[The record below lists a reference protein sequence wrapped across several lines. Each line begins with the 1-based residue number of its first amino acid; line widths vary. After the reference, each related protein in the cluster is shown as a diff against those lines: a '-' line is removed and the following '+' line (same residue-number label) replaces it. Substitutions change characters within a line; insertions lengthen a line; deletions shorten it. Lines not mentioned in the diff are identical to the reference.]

1 MKFGSLVTIVGAP
14 SLHLL
19 QTNNRKQPVAQ
30 CKGGSRGRRMP
41 TRIENWV
48 SGAGQVLN
56 QVSEMLLPGSK
67 RSSQQLEV
75 AHFTRRFRNGF
86 NQMKDRLEAPT
97 VEKPFRSSN
106 PTGSNRRQLERPF
119 PFIII
124 GALIAVGLAVDLI
137 LIINAGGIPGV
148 SIPGVSQTANAKVNK
163 VATKV
168 ETVAEVVDDLAG
180 EEEYIVEDVDKD
192 EEYIVED
199 VDEVDDYED
208 YEYDLPSLPVSDFTE
223 DDLVDDEEQVVEIAL
238 DESLLAADE
247 EEQAQPG
254 AEDLAAVLAED
265 ASTTE
270 EESELVAEDTPTT
283 EVKEDATTEEES
295 DVGASIS
302 TGPETRSKFVEEAGE
317 EIGGE
322 DTRHEE
328 DSEEKEVRFH
338 KYDLDKEEQANIFD
352 SGEWFNAE

>member
-56 QVSEMLLPGSK
+56 QVSGMLLPGSK
-67 RSSQQLEV
+67 RSSEQLEV
-75 AHFTRRFRNGF
+75 AHFTRRFRKGF
-86 NQMKDRLEAPT
+86 NQMKDRLEAPA
-97 VEKPFRSSN
+97 VEKPFRGSN

-119 PFIII
+119 PYIII

-148 SIPGVSQTANAKVNK
+148 SIPGVTQTANAKVNK

-180 EEEYIVEDVDKD
+180 DEEEYIVEDVDKD

-199 VDEVDDYED
+199 IAASGDYED
-208 YEYDLPSLPVSDFTE
+208 DLPSLPVTDFTV
-223 DDLVDDEEQVVEIAL
+223 DDLVDDEEQVVEIAV

-254 AEDLAAVLAED
+254 TEDLGEAVAEDS
-265 ASTTE
+265 STTE
-270 EESELVAEDTPTT
+270 GESKVIE
-283 EVKEDATTEEES
+283 EDATTKEDES
-295 DVGASIS
+295 DV
-302 TGPETRSKFVEEAGE
+302 VEEGGGE
-317 EIGGE
+317 EGGE

-328 DSEEKEVRFH
+328 NSEEKEVRFQ
-338 KYDLDKEEQANIFD
+338 KYDSDKEEEANIFD
-352 SGEWFNAE
+352 AG

>member
-1 MKFGSLVTIVGAP
+1 
-14 SLHLL
+14 
-19 QTNNRKQPVAQ
+19 
-30 CKGGSRGRRMP
+30 
-41 TRIENWV
+41 
-48 SGAGQVLN
+48 
-56 QVSEMLLPGSK
+56 
-67 RSSQQLEV
+67 
-75 AHFTRRFRNGF
+75 
-86 NQMKDRLEAPT
+86 MKDRLEAPT
-97 VEKPFRSSN
+97 VEKPFRGSN
-106 PTGSNRRQLERPF
+106 PIGSNRRQLERPF
-119 PFIII
+119 PYIII
-124 GALIAVGLAVDLI
+124 GALIAVGLAGDLI

-148 SIPGVSQTANAKVNK
+148 SIPGVTQTANAKVNK

-180 EEEYIVEDVDKD
+180 DEEYIVEDVDKD